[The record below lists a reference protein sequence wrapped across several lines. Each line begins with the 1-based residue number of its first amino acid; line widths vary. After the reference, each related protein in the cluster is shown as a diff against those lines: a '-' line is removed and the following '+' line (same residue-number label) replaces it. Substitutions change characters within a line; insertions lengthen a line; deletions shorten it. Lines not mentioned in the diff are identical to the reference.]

1 MANKKIT
8 ELTELIAAG
17 DNDVLPIVDLVA
29 VETKKI
35 KVSGLKSSLNLQ
47 RSDVG
52 LSNVDNTSDINK
64 PISSQTQVA
73 LNAKAN
79 STDVYTKIESN
90 ANFEPKNSNI
100 QSHILST
107 SNPHG
112 VTKSQIGLANV
123 PDVNATQRS
132 NHTGTQTASTIS
144 DLNDAINS
152 LINQGANI
160 QITYNGVSLS
170 IAAKYKTVRE
180 RSVYGLIS
188 TGSNNIVTLLIPTAG
203 VITQVKA
210 FCKSAPIGSDLVID
224 ILKNGASIFPTA
236 GDRLTIQSTLQNS
249 TVGSFAANLSVN
261 DTLDI
266 DVVSVGSGFAG
277 DTLNIVLEV
286 EHG

>member
-35 KVSGLKSSLNLQ
+35 KVSGLKASLNLQ

-52 LSNVDNTSDINK
+52 LSSVDNTSDINK
-64 PISSQTQVA
+64 PISTSTQTA
-73 LNAKAN
+73 LNTKAN
-79 STDVYTKIESN
+79 SSDVYTKLESD
-90 ANFEPKNSNI
+90 AHFEPKNSNI
-100 QSHILST
+100 QSHISSN

-112 VTKSQIGLANV
+112 VTKSQIGLSNV
-123 PDVNATQRS
+123 PDVDATQRS
-132 NHTGTQTASTIS
+132 NHTGTQAASTIS
-144 DLNDAINS
+144 DFNDAINS

-160 QITYNGVSLS
+160 EITYNGTSLS
-170 IAAKYKTVRE
+170 IASKYKTIRE

-188 TGSNNIVTLLIPTAG
+188 TGSNNIVTLLIPSAG
-203 VITQVKA
+203 VITQIKA
-210 FCKSAPIGSDLVID
+210 FCKSAPTGSDLVID
-224 ILKNGASIFPTA
+224 ILKNGVSIFPTA
-236 GDRLTIQSTLQNS
+236 GDRLTIQDGLQNS
-249 TVGSFAANLSVN
+249 IVGSFTDSLSAN
-261 DTLDI
+261 DILDI